1 MKARSCRLIS
11 RRAARTSTAVGSSC
25 SDLPGW
31 LAVPA
36 LVMVPSVAI
45 HHQTRLANNLV
56 QGLFTARLT
65 AFVQK
70 FLQKKSAAPNRGRLL
85 MFGTSATGE
94 FGFAGVCDPTD
105 LRSTRDQRFAGGVA
119 ACPGPCGAGVLPAFF
134 IPVACLACLAC

>member
-36 LVMVPSVAI
+36 LVIVPSVAI
-45 HHQTRLANNLV
+45 HHQRRLANNLV
-56 QGLFTARLT
+56 QGLFPARLT

-70 FLQKKSAAPNRGRLL
+70 FLQKNQPPRTEDG
-85 MFGTSATGE
+85 
-94 FGFAGVCDPTD
+94 
-105 LRSTRDQRFAGGVA
+105 
-119 ACPGPCGAGVLPAFF
+119 CG
-134 IPVACLACLAC
+134 CLARARAKLVGETAFGLLETEGPDLP